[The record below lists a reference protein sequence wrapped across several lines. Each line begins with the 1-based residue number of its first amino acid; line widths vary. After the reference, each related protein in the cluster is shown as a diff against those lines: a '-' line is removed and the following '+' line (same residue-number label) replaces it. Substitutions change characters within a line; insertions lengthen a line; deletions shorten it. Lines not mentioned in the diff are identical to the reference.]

1 MSFNKS
7 LGDPGVGEL
16 TGTLYPAAS
25 YVSQDFSVT
34 GSIDFVTRPSTVAK
48 FGELVRQK
56 YISIGLQMGDTAGSL
71 IKIAI
76 PSARVTIQT
85 TGVDGAMGGTI
96 DFELDQGSS
105 TTDAGA
111 FELAYL

>member
-1 MSFNKS
+1 
-7 LGDPGVGEL
+7 
-16 TGTLYPAAS
+16 
-25 YVSQDFSVT
+25 
-34 GSIDFVTRPSTVAK
+34 
-48 FGELVRQK
+48 
-56 YISIGLQMGDTAGSL
+56 MGDTAGGL

-85 TGVDGAMGGTI
+85 TAVDGAMGGTI

-111 FELAYL
+111 FEMAYL